1 MQTNLRWKIIT
12 ILGVVALAGWSVYP
26 PEEKVRLGLDLKG
39 GVHMVLRVQTDDA
52 LRLETESSQERL
64 RSILSAQNIAVGE
77 IASDSASRFHVEG
90 VSTEQ
95 DAEFRRVADEQLQ
108 ALFTRESG
116 AGGRY
121 AFELRPNMAV
131 SLREEAVRQALQT
144 IERRVNELGVA
155 EPIVAPHSVG
165 GDQIL
170 VQLPGVTD
178 VARAKEI
185 IRSTALL
192 EFKIVEQGPSAT
204 REALLQANGG
214 MVPAGMEII
223 SGVDDTVSPGAL
235 PQNLFYI
242 VRRVAAVS
250 GRDLRNARPTLS
262 ENN

>member
-77 IASDSASRFHVEG
+77 IASDTASRFHVEG

-116 AGGRY
+116 AGGEGRVGRRDR
-121 AFELRPNMAV
+121 LHGDSMA
-131 SLREEAVRQALQT
+131 RCCKT
-144 IERRVNELGVA
+144 
-155 EPIVAPHSVG
+155 
-165 GDQIL
+165 
-170 VQLPGVTD
+170 
-178 VARAKEI
+178 
-185 IRSTALL
+185 LL
-192 EFKIVEQGPSAT
+192 
-204 REALLQANGG
+204 
-214 MVPAGMEII
+214 
-223 SGVDDTVSPGAL
+223 
-235 PQNLFYI
+235 
-242 VRRVAAVS
+242 
-250 GRDLRNARPTLS
+250 LRNIVPS
-262 ENN
+262 HGYNVE